1 MRVGLYQKFFTWAM
15 LNLILLGVITALF
28 IGGVLLFNN
37 NLYSPMLFN
46 GSIASTFRMTSVELQ
61 YKPESQWASVLEEC
75 GRECGLHFGI
85 LILDDMDPPLAAG
98 GLPPRVVEAARTI
111 PRPPY
116 SLCAEP
122 DSGAFSTITPAVE
135 LEAGILPQ
143 QYVIFMR
150 DGDPAQYWYAR
161 TILVS
166 NDEGVVRYVLLAAS
180 SPSITGN
187 GHFFELRLAV
197 ALLLS
202 GLGLSF
208 LWWWPFVRHLTKPII
223 LMTKV
228 TERIAA
234 GDYSSL
240 SDDSPISL
248 KAVGEGR
255 GDQIG
260 CLAKATGIMA
270 EKVKQQVHGQRR
282 FIRHIAHELDSPLAR
297 IKLGLAVLDSRVDEK
312 NQQRVQEISDEVE
325 QLSLLVED
333 VLSFMRS
340 EAIPESPAREA
351 VSLAPLLQYVTRREA
366 RDRDVR
372 LSVDEGLKV
381 WADASCLG
389 RRSPTWCATPCVM
402 PGKTAPS
409 PLPQGRRGTVCAWK
423 SATAAPASPPRKWST
438 SPNRSSGAN
447 KRRNIPAVPGSA
459 CLSSSIAWKPAG
471 ASCIITINTPR
482 DSPSLLRSRLVTNNP
497 TAVSFE

>member
-28 IGGVLLFNN
+28 IGGGLLFNN

-166 NDEGVVRYVLLAAS
+166 NDEGVVRYCSRRLRRPSPETGISSNCAS
-180 SPSITGN
+180 PWPCSCPGSGCRSCGGGPSCAISPS
-187 GHFFELRLAV
+187 
-197 ALLLS
+197 
-202 GLGLSF
+202 
-208 LWWWPFVRHLTKPII
+208 P
-223 LMTKV
+223 
-228 TERIAA
+228 
-234 GDYSSL
+234 
-240 SDDSPISL
+240 
-248 KAVGEGR
+248 
-255 GDQIG
+255 
-260 CLAKATGIMA
+260 
-270 EKVKQQVHGQRR
+270 
-282 FIRHIAHELDSPLAR
+282 
-297 IKLGLAVLDSRVDEK
+297 
-312 NQQRVQEISDEVE
+312 
-325 QLSLLVED
+325 
-333 VLSFMRS
+333 
-340 EAIPESPAREA
+340 
-351 VSLAPLLQYVTRREA
+351 
-366 RDRDVR
+366 
-372 LSVDEGLKV
+372 
-381 WADASCLG
+381 
-389 RRSPTWCATPCVM
+389 
-402 PGKTAPS
+402 
-409 PLPQGRRGTVCAWK
+409 
-423 SATAAPASPPRKWST
+423 
-438 SPNRSSGAN
+438 
-447 KRRNIPAVPGSA
+447 
-459 CLSSSIAWKPAG
+459 SSS
-471 ASCIITINTPR
+471 
-482 DSPSLLRSRLVTNNP
+482 
-497 TAVSFE
+497 

>member
-15 LNLILLGVITALF
+15 LNLVLLGVITALF

-312 NQQRVQEISDEVE
+312 NQQPRTGNQR
-325 QLSLLVED
+325 
-333 VLSFMRS
+333 RS
-340 EAIPESPAREA
+340 GAAFPAGRGCAELHA
-351 VSLAPLLQYVTRREA
+351 FRGHSGVTR
-366 RDRDVR
+366 
-372 LSVDEGLKV
+372 
-381 WADASCLG
+381 
-389 RRSPTWCATPCVM
+389 P
-402 PGKTAPS
+402 
-409 PLPQGRRGTVCAWK
+409 
-423 SATAAPASPPRKWST
+423 
-438 SPNRSSGAN
+438 
-447 KRRNIPAVPGSA
+447 
-459 CLSSSIAWKPAG
+459 
-471 ASCIITINTPR
+471 
-482 DSPSLLRSRLVTNNP
+482 
-497 TAVSFE
+497 

>member
-15 LNLILLGVITALF
+15 LNLVLLGVITALF
-28 IGGVLLFNN
+28 IGGCCC
-37 NLYSPMLFN
+37 STTICTRPCCSN

-61 YKPESQWASVLEEC
+61 YNPKANGLRSLRMRQ
-75 GRECGLHFGI
+75 ECGLHFGI

-98 GLPPRVVEAARTI
+98 GLPPKVVEAARTI

-325 QLSLLVED
+325 QLS
-333 VLSFMRS
+333 
-340 EAIPESPAREA
+340 
-351 VSLAPLLQYVTRREA
+351 
-366 RDRDVR
+366 
-372 LSVDEGLKV
+372 
-381 WADASCLG
+381 C
-389 RRSPTWCATPCVM
+389 
-402 PGKTAPS
+402 
-409 PLPQGRRGTVCAWK
+409 
-423 SATAAPASPPRKWST
+423 WS
-438 SPNRSSGAN
+438 RM
-447 KRRNIPAVPGSA
+447 
-459 CLSSSIAWKPAG
+459 C
-471 ASCIITINTPR
+471 
-482 DSPSLLRSRLVTNNP
+482 
-497 TAVSFE
+497 

>member
-15 LNLILLGVITALF
+15 LNLVLLGVITALF

-61 YKPESQWASVLEEC
+61 YKPENQWASVLEEC
-75 GRECGLHFGI
+75 GRECGLHFDI

-260 CLAKATGIMA
+260 CPPGHRH
-270 EKVKQQVHGQRR
+270 HGGKGQTAGPRAAPLHP
-282 FIRHIAHELDSPLAR
+282 HIAHELDSPLAR
-297 IKLGLAVLDSRVDEK
+297 IAFRRLDSRWTRK
-312 NQQRVQEISDEVE
+312 TSSAYRKSATRE

-389 RRSPTWCATPCVM
+389 RALANVVRNAVRYAGEDGPIAI
-402 PGKTAPS
+402 AAR
-409 PLPQGRRGTVCAWK
+409 PQGDRVCVE
-423 SATAAPASPPRKWST
+423 
-438 SPNRSSGAN
+438 
-447 KRRNIPAVPGSA
+447 I
-459 CLSSSIAWKPAG
+459 
-471 ASCIITINTPR
+471 R
-482 DSPSLLRSRLVTNNP
+482 DSGPGVPAEEMEHITEPFFRGEQAKKYPGGSGLGMSIVKHCVEACGGELHYYNQYPKGFT
-497 TAVSFE
+497 VSITLKACDK

>member
-1 MRVGLYQKFFTWAM
+1 
-15 LNLILLGVITALF
+15 
-28 IGGVLLFNN
+28 
-37 NLYSPMLFN
+37 
-46 GSIASTFRMTSVELQ
+46 MTSVELQ

-98 GLPPRVVEAARTI
+98 GLPPKVVEAARTI

-234 GDYSSL
+234 GDYEFALRRFAPSASR
-240 SDDSPISL
+240 PWA
-248 KAVGEGR
+248 KGAGTR
-255 GDQIG
+255 IG

-340 EAIPESPAREA
+340 EAIAGVAR
-351 VSLAPLLQYVTRREA
+351 P
-366 RDRDVR
+366 
-372 LSVDEGLKV
+372 
-381 WADASCLG
+381 
-389 RRSPTWCATPCVM
+389 
-402 PGKTAPS
+402 
-409 PLPQGRRGTVCAWK
+409 
-423 SATAAPASPPRKWST
+423 
-438 SPNRSSGAN
+438 
-447 KRRNIPAVPGSA
+447 
-459 CLSSSIAWKPAG
+459 
-471 ASCIITINTPR
+471 
-482 DSPSLLRSRLVTNNP
+482 
-497 TAVSFE
+497 

>member
-1 MRVGLYQKFFTWAM
+1 MR
-15 LNLILLGVITALF
+15 N
-28 IGGVLLFNN
+28 
-37 NLYSPMLFN
+37 
-46 GSIASTFRMTSVELQ
+46 
-61 YKPESQWASVLEEC
+61 
-75 GRECGLHFGI
+75 
-85 LILDDMDPPLAAG
+85 
-98 GLPPRVVEAARTI
+98 
-111 PRPPY
+111 
-116 SLCAEP
+116 
-122 DSGAFSTITPAVE
+122 
-135 LEAGILPQ
+135 
-143 QYVIFMR
+143 
-150 DGDPAQYWYAR
+150 GDPAQYWYAR

-389 RRSPTWCATPCVM
+389 RALANVVRNAVRYAGEDGPIAI
-402 PGKTAPS
+402 AAR
-409 PLPQGRRGTVCAWK
+409 PQGDRVCVEIRD
-423 SATAAPASPPRKWST
+423 SGPGVPAEEMEHITKQ
-438 SPNRSSGAN
+438 
-447 KRRNIPAVPGSA
+447 RNIPAAPGSA
-459 CLSSSIAWKPAG
+459 CPSSSIAWKPAG
-471 ASCIITINTPR
+471 ASCTITINTPR
-482 DSPSLLRSRLVTNNP
+482 DSPSPLRSRLVTNNP
-497 TAVSFE
+497 TSVSSKQETACAKSLKQIVLLSFFIGIIHTLLLFS

>member
-1 MRVGLYQKFFTWAM
+1 M
-15 LNLILLGVITALF
+15 
-28 IGGVLLFNN
+28 
-37 NLYSPMLFN
+37 
-46 GSIASTFRMTSVELQ
+46 
-61 YKPESQWASVLEEC
+61 
-75 GRECGLHFGI
+75 
-85 LILDDMDPPLAAG
+85 
-98 GLPPRVVEAARTI
+98 
-111 PRPPY
+111 
-116 SLCAEP
+116 
-122 DSGAFSTITPAVE
+122 
-135 LEAGILPQ
+135 
-143 QYVIFMR
+143 
-150 DGDPAQYWYAR
+150 
-161 TILVS
+161 
-166 NDEGVVRYVLLAAS
+166 
-180 SPSITGN
+180 
-187 GHFFELRLAV
+187 

-372 LSVDEGLKV
+372 LSVDEG
-381 WADASCLG
+381 
-389 RRSPTWCATPCVM
+389 
-402 PGKTAPS
+402 PS
-409 PLPQGRRGTVCAWK
+409 
-423 SATAAPASPPRKWST
+423 
-438 SPNRSSGAN
+438 
-447 KRRNIPAVPGSA
+447 
-459 CLSSSIAWKPAG
+459 
-471 ASCIITINTPR
+471 
-482 DSPSLLRSRLVTNNP
+482 SLW
-497 TAVSFE
+497 

>member
-1 MRVGLYQKFFTWAM
+1 
-15 LNLILLGVITALF
+15 
-28 IGGVLLFNN
+28 
-37 NLYSPMLFN
+37 
-46 GSIASTFRMTSVELQ
+46 
-61 YKPESQWASVLEEC
+61 
-75 GRECGLHFGI
+75 
-85 LILDDMDPPLAAG
+85 
-98 GLPPRVVEAARTI
+98 
-111 PRPPY
+111 
-116 SLCAEP
+116 
-122 DSGAFSTITPAVE
+122 
-135 LEAGILPQ
+135 
-143 QYVIFMR
+143 MR

-389 RRSPTWCATPCVM
+389 RRSPTWCATPCV
-402 PGKTAPS
+402 S
-409 PLPQGRRGTVCAWK
+409 RGRRPHRHCRK
-423 SATAAPASPPRKWST
+423 AAGGPCVRGNPRQRPRRPRRGNGAS

-482 DSPSLLRSRLVTNNP
+482 DSPSPLRSRLVTNNP

>member
-15 LNLILLGVITALF
+15 LNLVLLGVITALF

-260 CLAKATGIMA
+260 CLAKARASWRKRSNSRSTG
-270 EKVKQQVHGQRR
+270 
-282 FIRHIAHELDSPLAR
+282 S
-297 IKLGLAVLDSRVDEK
+297 
-312 NQQRVQEISDEVE
+312 
-325 QLSLLVED
+325 
-333 VLSFMRS
+333 
-340 EAIPESPAREA
+340 A
-351 VSLAPLLQYVTRREA
+351 VSSGTSPMSWIRRWPGSSSGSPCWTAVWTR
-366 RDRDVR
+366 
-372 LSVDEGLKV
+372 
-381 WADASCLG
+381 
-389 RRSPTWCATPCVM
+389 
-402 PGKTAPS
+402 KTSSAY
-409 PLPQGRRGTVCAWK
+409 RK
-423 SATAAPASPPRKWST
+423 SATKWS
-438 SPNRSSGAN
+438 SFP
-447 KRRNIPAVPGSA
+447 
-459 CLSSSIAWKPAG
+459 CW
-471 ASCIITINTPR
+471 
-482 DSPSLLRSRLVTNNP
+482 SRMC
-497 TAVSFE
+497 

>member
-1 MRVGLYQKFFTWAM
+1 M
-15 LNLILLGVITALF
+15 
-28 IGGVLLFNN
+28 
-37 NLYSPMLFN
+37 
-46 GSIASTFRMTSVELQ
+46 
-61 YKPESQWASVLEEC
+61 
-75 GRECGLHFGI
+75 
-85 LILDDMDPPLAAG
+85 
-98 GLPPRVVEAARTI
+98 EAARTI

-351 VSLAPLLQYVTRREA
+351 VSLAPLLHYVTRREA

-389 RRSPTWCATPCVM
+389 RALANVVRNAVRYAGEDGPIAI
-402 PGKTAPS
+402 AAR
-409 PLPQGRRGTVCAWK
+409 PQGDRVCVE
-423 SATAAPASPPRKWST
+423 
-438 SPNRSSGAN
+438 
-447 KRRNIPAVPGSA
+447 I
-459 CLSSSIAWKPAG
+459 
-471 ASCIITINTPR
+471 R
-482 DSPSLLRSRLVTNNP
+482 DSGPGVPAEEMEHITEPFFRGEQAKKYPGGSGLGMSIVKHCVEACGGELHYYNQYPKGFTVAITP
-497 TAVSFE
+497 KACDK

>member
-15 LNLILLGVITALF
+15 LNLVLLGVITALF

-61 YKPESQWASVLEEC
+61 YKPENQWASVLEEC

-366 RDRDVR
+366 PGPRRAPER
-372 LSVDEGLKV
+372 RRGAQGLGGRKLPRTG
-381 WADASCLG
+381 ARQRGAQRRALCRG
-389 RRSPTWCATPCVM
+389 RRPHRHCRKAAGGPCVRGNPRQRPRRPRRGNGAHHRTVL
-402 PGKTAPS
+402 PGRTSKEISRRLRARHVHRQALRGS
-409 PLPQGRRGTVCAWK
+409 LRGRAALLQSIPQG
-423 SATAAPASPPRKWST
+423 
-438 SPNRSSGAN
+438 
-447 KRRNIPAVPGSA
+447 IH
-459 CLSSSIAWKPAG
+459 
-471 ASCIITINTPR
+471 
-482 DSPSLLRSRLVTNNP
+482 RLHY
-497 TAVSFE
+497 AQGL

>member
-15 LNLILLGVITALF
+15 LNLVLLGVITALF

-46 GSIASTFRMTSVELQ
+46 GSIASTF
-61 YKPESQWASVLEEC
+61 LEEC

-98 GLPPRVVEAARTI
+98 GLPPKVVEAARTI

-208 LWWWPFVRHLTKPII
+208 LWW
-223 LMTKV
+223 
-228 TERIAA
+228 
-234 GDYSSL
+234 
-240 SDDSPISL
+240 
-248 KAVGEGR
+248 
-255 GDQIG
+255 
-260 CLAKATGIMA
+260 
-270 EKVKQQVHGQRR
+270 
-282 FIRHIAHELDSPLAR
+282 
-297 IKLGLAVLDSRVDEK
+297 
-312 NQQRVQEISDEVE
+312 
-325 QLSLLVED
+325 
-333 VLSFMRS
+333 
-340 EAIPESPAREA
+340 
-351 VSLAPLLQYVTRREA
+351 
-366 RDRDVR
+366 
-372 LSVDEGLKV
+372 
-381 WADASCLG
+381 
-389 RRSPTWCATPCVM
+389 
-402 PGKTAPS
+402 
-409 PLPQGRRGTVCAWK
+409 
-423 SATAAPASPPRKWST
+423 
-438 SPNRSSGAN
+438 
-447 KRRNIPAVPGSA
+447 
-459 CLSSSIAWKPAG
+459 
-471 ASCIITINTPR
+471 
-482 DSPSLLRSRLVTNNP
+482 
-497 TAVSFE
+497 

>member
-1 MRVGLYQKFFTWAM
+1 MCVGLYQKFFTWAM
-15 LNLILLGVITALF
+15 LNLVLLGVITALF

-98 GLPPRVVEAARTI
+98 GLPPKVVEAARTI

-389 RRSPTWCATPCVM
+389 RALANVVRNAVRYAGEDGPIAI
-402 PGKTAPS
+402 AAR
-409 PLPQGRRGTVCAWK
+409 PQGDRVCVE
-423 SATAAPASPPRKWST
+423 
-438 SPNRSSGAN
+438 
-447 KRRNIPAVPGSA
+447 I
-459 CLSSSIAWKPAG
+459 
-471 ASCIITINTPR
+471 R
-482 DSPSLLRSRLVTNNP
+482 DSGPGVPAEEMEHITEPFFRGEQAKKYPGGSGLGMSIVKHCVEACGGELHYYNQYPKGFT
-497 TAVSFE
+497 VSITLKACDK

>member
-15 LNLILLGVITALF
+15 LNLVLLGVITALF

-98 GLPPRVVEAARTI
+98 GLPPKVVEAARTI

-197 ALLLS
+197 
-202 GLGLSF
+202 
-208 LWWWPFVRHLTKPII
+208 
-223 LMTKV
+223 
-228 TERIAA
+228 
-234 GDYSSL
+234 
-240 SDDSPISL
+240 
-248 KAVGEGR
+248 
-255 GDQIG
+255 
-260 CLAKATGIMA
+260 
-270 EKVKQQVHGQRR
+270 
-282 FIRHIAHELDSPLAR
+282 
-297 IKLGLAVLDSRVDEK
+297 LDSRVDEK

-389 RRSPTWCATPCVM
+389 RALANVVRNAVRYAGEDGPIAI
-402 PGKTAPS
+402 AAR
-409 PLPQGRRGTVCAWK
+409 PQGDRVCVE
-423 SATAAPASPPRKWST
+423 
-438 SPNRSSGAN
+438 
-447 KRRNIPAVPGSA
+447 I
-459 CLSSSIAWKPAG
+459 
-471 ASCIITINTPR
+471 R
-482 DSPSLLRSRLVTNNP
+482 DSGPGVPAEEMEHITEPFFRGEQAKKYPGGSGLGMSIVKHCVEACGGELHYYNQYPKGFT
-497 TAVSFE
+497 VSITLKACDK

>member
-15 LNLILLGVITALF
+15 LNLVLLGVITALF

-61 YKPESQWASVLEEC
+61 YKPENQWASVLEEC

-116 SLCAEP
+116 SLC
-122 DSGAFSTITPAVE
+122 AVE

-389 RRSPTWCATPCVM
+389 RALANVVRNAVRYAGEDGPIAI
-402 PGKTAPS
+402 AAR
-409 PLPQGRRGTVCAWK
+409 PQGDRVRGNPRQRPRRPRRGNGAHHRTVLPGRTSKEISRRLRARHVHRQALRG
-423 SATAAPASPPRKWST
+423 SLRGRAALLQS
-438 SPNRSSGAN
+438 
-447 KRRNIPAVPGSA
+447 IPQG
-459 CLSSSIAWKPAG
+459 IH
-471 ASCIITINTPR
+471 
-482 DSPSLLRSRLVTNNP
+482 RLHY
-497 TAVSFE
+497 AQGL

>member
-1 MRVGLYQKFFTWAM
+1 
-15 LNLILLGVITALF
+15 
-28 IGGVLLFNN
+28 
-37 NLYSPMLFN
+37 
-46 GSIASTFRMTSVELQ
+46 
-61 YKPESQWASVLEEC
+61 
-75 GRECGLHFGI
+75 
-85 LILDDMDPPLAAG
+85 
-98 GLPPRVVEAARTI
+98 
-111 PRPPY
+111 
-116 SLCAEP
+116 
-122 DSGAFSTITPAVE
+122 
-135 LEAGILPQ
+135 
-143 QYVIFMR
+143 MR

-270 EKVKQQVHGQRR
+270 EKVKQQVHG
-282 FIRHIAHELDSPLAR
+282 S
-297 IKLGLAVLDSRVDEK
+297 
-312 NQQRVQEISDEVE
+312 
-325 QLSLLVED
+325 
-333 VLSFMRS
+333 
-340 EAIPESPAREA
+340 A
-351 VSLAPLLQYVTRREA
+351 VSSGTSPMSWIRRWPGSSSGSPCWTAVWTR
-366 RDRDVR
+366 
-372 LSVDEGLKV
+372 
-381 WADASCLG
+381 
-389 RRSPTWCATPCVM
+389 
-402 PGKTAPS
+402 KTSSAY
-409 PLPQGRRGTVCAWK
+409 RK
-423 SATAAPASPPRKWST
+423 SATKWS
-438 SPNRSSGAN
+438 SFP
-447 KRRNIPAVPGSA
+447 
-459 CLSSSIAWKPAG
+459 CW
-471 ASCIITINTPR
+471 
-482 DSPSLLRSRLVTNNP
+482 SRMC
-497 TAVSFE
+497 